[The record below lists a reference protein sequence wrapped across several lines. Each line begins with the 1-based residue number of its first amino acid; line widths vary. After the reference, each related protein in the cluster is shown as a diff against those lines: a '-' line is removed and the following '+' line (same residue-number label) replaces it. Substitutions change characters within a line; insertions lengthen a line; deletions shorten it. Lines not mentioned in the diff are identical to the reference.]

1 MKLRIFRNT
10 LIAIL
15 CFVIAS
21 TGITL
26 NASYKY
32 FNTQLETELGQ
43 EAAYAAAGLKLGG
56 ADYLDS
62 ISEDEIRITWI
73 DKSGKV
79 LYDNRADASEM
90 ENHLDREEI
99 KEAVAD
105 GYGTAIRNSGTMS
118 VQTVYYALRLDDNT
132 ILRVSSNR
140 YTFLTVLKG
149 MIKAILFIF
158 AFALILSAL
167 IAFRLSSRIV
177 KPLENIDI
185 DNPDEEEIYDELR
198 PAVRRLKSQNQ
209 KILSQIDEL
218 KLQQAQLN
226 ATMESMSEGM
236 IITNTKAEILSCNHS
251 ALRLLG
257 FTGEG
262 SPFHVLDLSKDDRFR
277 YAVLSALEGKRSS
290 CTMHIGD
297 TYCEVIAAPVIH
309 EGEKEGL
316 VIMVI
321 DETEK
326 EKRDV
331 LRREF
336 TSNVSHELKTPLT
349 SISGFA
355 ELIKNGLAD
364 EDTAVRFS
372 DNIYREAQR
381 LITLVNDII
390 RLSQLDEGRQMPS
403 EQVDLF
409 ELAGEVKS
417 VLEGA
422 CEAKHINMKLMGE
435 HVFVDGVKRLLYE
448 IIYNLCDNAV
458 KYNNEGGIADIDI
471 SSDEKNA
478 YITVRDSGIGI
489 PQDQQQRVFERFYRV
504 DKSHSK
510 ESGGTGLGL
519 SIVKHAVSYHNGT
532 VSMKSEPGNG
542 TEIRVS
548 IPLSK

>member
-32 FNTQLETELGQ
+32 FNSQLEKELGQ
-43 EAAYAAAGLKLGG
+43 EAAYASAGLKLGG

-62 ISEDEIRITWI
+62 IAEDEIRITWI
-73 DKSGKV
+73 DHTGQV
-79 LYDNRADASEM
+79 LYDNRADASSM

-99 KEAVAD
+99 KEAAAT
-105 GYGTAIRNSGTMS
+105 GSGTAIRNSGTLS
-118 VQTVYYALRLDDNT
+118 VQTVYYALRLDDGT
-132 ILRVSSNR
+132 ILRVSSNQ

-149 MIKAILFIF
+149 MIKPILLIF
-158 AFALILSAL
+158 AFALILSGL
-167 IAFRLSSRIV
+167 IAFRMSSRIV
-177 KPLENIDI
+177 KPLENIDP
-185 DNPDEEEIYDELR
+185 DNPDEAEIYDELK
-198 PAVRRLKSQNQ
+198 PAVKRLKSQNQ

-218 KLQQAQLN
+218 KLQQAQLS

-251 ALRLLG
+251 ALKLLG
-257 FTGEG
+257 FTG
-262 SPFHVLDLSKDDRFR
+262 SRPFHVLDLSMDDGFR
-277 YAVLSALEGKRSS
+277 HTVLAALEGSRSS

-297 TYCEVIAAPVIH
+297 MYCELIAAPVIH
-309 EGEKEGL
+309 EGDREGL
-316 VIMVI
+316 VIMII

-326 EKRDV
+326 EKREM

-364 EDTAVRFS
+364 KDTAIKFS
-372 DNIYREAQR
+372 DSIYKEAQR

-390 RLSQLDEGRQMPS
+390 RLSQLDGGEIPYDK
-403 EQVDLF
+403 EPVDLYQVASEVVQRLAPVAAKADVTLTLSGESSYIDGNRLILD
-409 ELAGEVKS
+409 ELIS
-417 VLEGA
+417 
-422 CEAKHINMKLMGE
+422 
-435 HVFVDGVKRLLYE
+435 
-448 IIYNLCDNAV
+448 NLCDNAI
-458 KYNNEGGIADIDI
+458 KYNRPCGYAQVIV
-471 SSDEKNA
+471 SDKTL
-478 YITVRDSGIGI
+478 TVKDNGIGI
-489 PQDQQQRVFERFYRV
+489 PADQQGRIFERFYRV

-510 ESGGTGLGL
+510 EVGGTGLGL
-519 SIVKHAVSYHNGT
+519 SIVKHAAIYHNASIKTESTQGKGT
-532 VSMKSEPGNG
+532 
-542 TEIRVS
+542 S
-548 IPLSK
+548 ISLEFK

>member
-1 MKLRIFRNT
+1 MKIRIFRNT

-43 EAAYAAAGLKLGG
+43 EAAYAAAGIKLGG
-56 ADYLDS
+56 ADYLDG
-62 ISEDEIRITWI
+62 ISGDETRITWI
-73 DKSGKV
+73 DQSGKV

-90 ENHLDREEI
+90 ENHLDRKEI
-99 KEAVAD
+99 KEAAAD
-105 GYGTAIRNSGTMS
+105 GCGTAIRNSGTMS
-118 VQTVYYALRLDDNT
+118 AQTVYYALRLDDDT
-132 ILRVSSNR
+132 ILRVSSNQ
-140 YTFLTVLKG
+140 YTFLTVLED
-149 MIKAILFIF
+149 MIKAILLIF

-177 KPLENIDI
+177 KPLENIDL
-185 DNPDEEEIYDELR
+185 DNPEEDEIYDELR

-236 IITNTKAEILSCNHS
+236 IITNTRAEILSCNHS
-251 ALRLLG
+251 AIMLLG

-262 SPFHVLDLSKDDRFR
+262 SPFHVLDLSTDDKFR
-277 YAVLSALEGKRSS
+277 HAVLAALDGKRSS

-297 TYCEVIAAPVIH
+297 IYCEVIAAPVIH

-355 ELIKNGLAD
+355 ELIRNGLAD
-364 EDTAVRFS
+364 VNTAVRFS
-372 DNIYREAQR
+372 DNIYKEAQR

-390 RLSQLDEGRQMPS
+390 RLSQLDGGEIPYDK
-403 EQVDLF
+403 EPVDLYQVAS
-409 ELAGEVKS
+409 EVVSRLASVAEKS
-417 VLEGA
+417 EITLTLSGSSSYVNGNRRIL
-422 CEAKHINMKLMGE
+422 
-435 HVFVDGVKRLLYE
+435 DE
-448 IIYNLCDNAV
+448 IISNLCDNAI
-458 KYNNEGGIADIDI
+458 KYNSPGGHAQVII
-471 SSDEKNA
+471 SDRRL
-478 YITVRDSGIGI
+478 TVRDDGIGI
-489 PQDQQQRVFERFYRV
+489 PSDQQSRIFERFYRV

-510 ESGGTGLGL
+510 EVGGTGLGL
-519 SIVKHAVSYHNGT
+519 SIVKHGAMYHNAAIHIDSSPGRGT
-532 VSMKSEPGNG
+532 
-542 TEIRVS
+542 S
-548 IPLSK
+548 ISLEFR

>member
-99 KEAVAD
+99 NEAVAD

-177 KPLENIDI
+177 KPLE
-185 DNPDEEEIYDELR
+185 Y
-198 PAVRRLKSQNQ
+198 
-209 KILSQIDEL
+209 
-218 KLQQAQLN
+218 
-226 ATMESMSEGM
+226 
-236 IITNTKAEILSCNHS
+236 
-251 ALRLLG
+251 
-257 FTGEG
+257 
-262 SPFHVLDLSKDDRFR
+262 R
-277 YAVLSALEGKRSS
+277 Y
-290 CTMHIGD
+290 
-297 TYCEVIAAPVIH
+297 
-309 EGEKEGL
+309 
-316 VIMVI
+316 
-321 DETEK
+321 
-326 EKRDV
+326 
-331 LRREF
+331 
-336 TSNVSHELKTPLT
+336 
-349 SISGFA
+349 
-355 ELIKNGLAD
+355 
-364 EDTAVRFS
+364 
-372 DNIYREAQR
+372 
-381 LITLVNDII
+381 
-390 RLSQLDEGRQMPS
+390 
-403 EQVDLF
+403 
-409 ELAGEVKS
+409 
-417 VLEGA
+417 
-422 CEAKHINMKLMGE
+422 
-435 HVFVDGVKRLLYE
+435 
-448 IIYNLCDNAV
+448 
-458 KYNNEGGIADIDI
+458 
-471 SSDEKNA
+471 
-478 YITVRDSGIGI
+478 
-489 PQDQQQRVFERFYRV
+489 
-504 DKSHSK
+504 
-510 ESGGTGLGL
+510 
-519 SIVKHAVSYHNGT
+519 
-532 VSMKSEPGNG
+532 
-542 TEIRVS
+542 
-548 IPLSK
+548 

>member
-73 DKSGKV
+73 DKRGKV

-390 RLSQLDEGRQMPS
+390 RLSQLDGGEIPYDK
-403 EQVDLF
+403 EPVDLYQVAS
-409 ELAGEVKS
+409 EVVSRLAPVAEKS
-417 VLEGA
+417 DITLTLSGKS
-422 CEAKHINMKLMGE
+422 CY
-435 HVFVDGVKRLLYE
+435 VDGNRRILDE
-448 IIYNLCDNAV
+448 IISNLCDNAI
-458 KYNNEGGIADIDI
+458 KYNSPGGHAQVII
-471 SSDEKNA
+471 SDRQL
-478 YITVRDSGIGI
+478 TVRDDGIGI
-489 PQDQQQRVFERFYRV
+489 PSDQQSRIFERFYRV

-510 ESGGTGLGL
+510 EVGGTGLGL
-519 SIVKHAVSYHNGT
+519 SIVKHGTIYHNAVIHIDSAPGKGT
-532 VSMKSEPGNG
+532 
-542 TEIRVS
+542 S
-548 IPLSK
+548 ISLEFK

>member
-236 IITNTKAEILSCNHS
+236 IITNRLKYYPAITALSGS
-251 ALRLLG
+251 LALPAR
-257 FTGEG
+257 
-262 SPFHVLDLSKDDRFR
+262 
-277 YAVLSALEGKRSS
+277 AVLFMCWISAKTTGSDMRCFLRWR
-290 CTMHIGD
+290 
-297 TYCEVIAAPVIH
+297 
-309 EGEKEGL
+309 EKEAPAPC
-316 VIMVI
+316 I
-321 DETEK
+321 
-326 EKRDV
+326 
-331 LRREF
+331 
-336 TSNVSHELKTPLT
+336 
-349 SISGFA
+349 
-355 ELIKNGLAD
+355 
-364 EDTAVRFS
+364 
-372 DNIYREAQR
+372 
-381 LITLVNDII
+381 
-390 RLSQLDEGRQMPS
+390 
-403 EQVDLF
+403 
-409 ELAGEVKS
+409 
-417 VLEGA
+417 
-422 CEAKHINMKLMGE
+422 
-435 HVFVDGVKRLLYE
+435 
-448 IIYNLCDNAV
+448 
-458 KYNNEGGIADIDI
+458 
-471 SSDEKNA
+471 
-478 YITVRDSGIGI
+478 
-489 PQDQQQRVFERFYRV
+489 
-504 DKSHSK
+504 
-510 ESGGTGLGL
+510 
-519 SIVKHAVSYHNGT
+519 
-532 VSMKSEPGNG
+532 
-542 TEIRVS
+542 
-548 IPLSK
+548 

>member
-1 MKLRIFRNT
+1 MKIRIFRNT

-43 EAAYAAAGLKLGG
+43 EAAYAAAGIKLGG
-56 ADYLDS
+56 ADYLDG
-62 ISEDEIRITWI
+62 ISGDETRITWI
-73 DKSGKV
+73 DQSGKV

-90 ENHLDREEI
+90 ENHLDRKEI
-99 KEAVAD
+99 KEAAAD
-105 GYGTAIRNSGTMS
+105 GCGTAIRNSGTMS
-118 VQTVYYALRLDDNT
+118 AQTVYYALRLDDDT
-132 ILRVSSNR
+132 ILRVSSNQ
-140 YTFLTVLKG
+140 YTFLTVLED
-149 MIKAILFIF
+149 MIKAILLIF
-158 AFALILSAL
+158 AFALILSVL

-177 KPLENIDI
+177 KPLENIDL
-185 DNPDEEEIYDELR
+185 DNPEEDEIYDELR

-236 IITNTKAEILSCNHS
+236 IITNTRAEILSCNHS
-251 ALRLLG
+251 AVRLLG

-262 SPFHVLDLSKDDRFR
+262 NPFHVLDLSKDDKFR
-277 YAVLSALEGKRSS
+277 YAVLAALDGKRSS

-297 TYCEVIAAPVIH
+297 RYCEVIAAPVIH

-355 ELIKNGLAD
+355 ELIRNGLAD
-364 EDTAVRFS
+364 KDTAVRFS

-390 RLSQLDEGRQMPS
+390 RLSQLDGGEIPYDK
-403 EQVDLF
+403 EPVDLYQVAS
-409 ELAGEVKS
+409 EVVSRLASVAEKS
-417 VLEGA
+417 EITLTLSGSSSY
-422 CEAKHINMKLMGE
+422 
-435 HVFVDGVKRLLYE
+435 VDGNRRILDE
-448 IIYNLCDNAV
+448 IISNLCDNAI
-458 KYNNEGGIADIDI
+458 KYNSPGGHAQVII
-471 SSDEKNA
+471 SDRRL
-478 YITVRDSGIGI
+478 TVRDDGIGI
-489 PQDQQQRVFERFYRV
+489 PSDQQSRIFERFYRV

-510 ESGGTGLGL
+510 EVGGTGLGL
-519 SIVKHAVSYHNGT
+519 SIVKHGAMYHNAAIHIDSSPGRGT
-532 VSMKSEPGNG
+532 
-542 TEIRVS
+542 S
-548 IPLSK
+548 ISLEFR

>member
-1 MKLRIFRNT
+1 MKIRIFRNT

-32 FNTQLETELGQ
+32 FNRQLEAELGQ
-43 EAAYAAAGLKLGG
+43 EAACAAAGLNLGG

-62 ISEDEIRITWI
+62 ISADETRLTWI
-73 DKSGKV
+73 DKNGKV
-79 LYDNRADASEM
+79 LYDSRAEASEM
-90 ENHLDREEI
+90 VNHLDRREI
-99 KEAVAD
+99 KEAMSK
-105 GYGTAIRNSGTMS
+105 GYGTAVRNSGTLS
-118 VQTVYYALRLDDNT
+118 VQTVYYALRLDDGT
-132 ILRVSSNR
+132 VLRVSSNQ
-140 YTFLTVLKG
+140 YTFLTVLKD
-149 MIKAILFIF
+149 MTKAIFLILAF
-158 AFALILSAL
+158 AFILSTI

-177 KPLENIDI
+177 KPLENIELDT
-185 DNPDEEEIYDELR
+185 PDREEVYDELK
-198 PAVRRLKSQNQ
+198 PAVARLKSQSR
-209 KILSQIDEL
+209 KILSQIDSL

-251 ALRLLG
+251 ALKLLG

-262 SPFHVLDLSKDDRFR
+262 SPFHVLDLSRDDRFR
-277 YAVLSALEGKRSS
+277 HAVLCALEGKRSF

-309 EGEKEGL
+309 EDEKEGL

-355 ELIKNGLAD
+355 ELIRNGLAD
-364 EDTAVRFS
+364 ENTSVRFA
-372 DNIYREAQR
+372 DNIYKEAQR

-390 RLSQLDEGRQMPS
+390 RLSQLDGGEIPYDK
-403 EQVDLF
+403 EPVDLYQVAS
-409 ELAGEVKS
+409 EVISRLAPVAEKNGIALAVSGES
-417 VLEGA
+417 SY
-422 CEAKHINMKLMGE
+422 
-435 HVFVDGVKRLLYE
+435 VDGNRRILDE
-448 IIYNLCDNAV
+448 IISNLCDNAI
-458 KYNNEGGIADIDI
+458 KYNSAGGHAEVIV
-471 SSDEKNA
+471 SDRQ
-478 YITVRDSGIGI
+478 ITVRDDGIGI
-489 PQDQQQRVFERFYRV
+489 PSDQQSRIFERFYRV

-510 ESGGTGLGL
+510 EVGGTGLGL
-519 SIVKHAVSYHNGT
+519 SIVKHGAMYHNADIKTDSAPGIGT
-532 VSMKSEPGNG
+532 
-542 TEIRVS
+542 S
-548 IPLSK
+548 ISLYFR

>member
-43 EAAYAAAGLKLGG
+43 EAVYAAAGLKLGG

-321 DETEK
+321 DENEK

-349 SISGFA
+349 SI
-355 ELIKNGLAD
+355 AD

-390 RLSQLDEGRQMPS
+390 RLSQLDGGEIPYDK
-403 EQVDLF
+403 EPVDLYQVAS
-409 ELAGEVKS
+409 EVVSRLAPVAEKS
-417 VLEGA
+417 DITLTLSGKS
-422 CEAKHINMKLMGE
+422 CY
-435 HVFVDGVKRLLYE
+435 VDGNRRILDE
-448 IIYNLCDNAV
+448 IISNLCDNAI
-458 KYNNEGGIADIDI
+458 KYNSPGGHAQVII
-471 SSDEKNA
+471 SDRQL
-478 YITVRDSGIGI
+478 TVRDDGIGI
-489 PQDQQQRVFERFYRV
+489 PSDQQSRIFERFYRV

-510 ESGGTGLGL
+510 EVGGTGLGL
-519 SIVKHAVSYHNGT
+519 SIVKHGAIYHNA
-532 VSMKSEPGNG
+532 VIHIDSAPGNG
-542 TEIRVS
+542 TS
-548 IPLSK
+548 ISLEFK

>member
-1 MKLRIFRNT
+1 MKIRIFRNT

-32 FNTQLETELGQ
+32 FNRQLETELGQ
-43 EAAYAAAGLKLGG
+43 EAACAAAGLKLGG
-56 ADYLDS
+56 TDYLES
-62 ISEDEIRITWI
+62 ISADETRLTWI
-73 DKSGKV
+73 DKTGDV
-79 LYDNRADASEM
+79 LYDSRAEASEM
-90 ENHLDREEI
+90 ANHLNREEI
-99 KEAVAD
+99 KEAMSN
-105 GYGTAIRNSGTMS
+105 GFGTAVRNSGTLS
-118 VQTVYYALRLDDNT
+118 VQTVYYALRLDDGT
-132 ILRVSSNR
+132 VLRVSSNQ
-140 YTFLTVLKG
+140 YTFLTVLKD
-149 MIKAILFIF
+149 MTKAVFLILAF
-158 AFALILSAL
+158 AFILSTI

-177 KPLENIDI
+177 KPLENIELDT
-185 DNPDEEEIYDELR
+185 PDREEIYDELK
-198 PAVRRLKSQNQ
+198 PAVARLKSQSQ
-209 KILSQIDEL
+209 KILSQIDSL
-218 KLQQAQLN
+218 KLQQAQLS

-251 ALRLLG
+251 ALKLLG

-262 SPFHVLDLSKDDRFR
+262 NPFHVLDLNRDFRFR
-277 YAVLSALEGKRSS
+277 HAVLCALEGKRSS

-309 EGEKEGL
+309 EDEKEGL

-364 EDTAVRFS
+364 ENTSVRFA
-372 DNIYREAQR
+372 DNIYKEAQR

-390 RLSQLDEGRQMPS
+390 RLSQLDGGEIPYDK
-403 EQVDLF
+403 EPVDLYQVAS
-409 ELAGEVKS
+409 EVISRLAPVAEKAGVTLAVSGES
-417 VLEGA
+417 S
-422 CEAKHINMKLMGE
+422 
-435 HVFVDGVKRLLYE
+435 FVDGNRRILDE
-448 IIYNLCDNAV
+448 IISNLCDNAI
-458 KYNNEGGIADIDI
+458 KYNSAGGHAEVIV
-471 SSDEKNA
+471 SDRQ
-478 YITVRDSGIGI
+478 ITVRDDGIGI
-489 PQDQQQRVFERFYRV
+489 PSDQQSRIFERFYRV

-510 ESGGTGLGL
+510 EVGGTGLGL
-519 SIVKHAVSYHNGT
+519 SIVKHGAMYHNADIKTDSTPGIGT
-532 VSMKSEPGNG
+532 
-542 TEIRVS
+542 S
-548 IPLSK
+548 ISLYFR

>member
-32 FNTQLETELGQ
+32 FNSQLEKELGQ

-62 ISEDEIRITWI
+62 IAEDEIRITWI
-73 DKSGKV
+73 DHTGQV
-79 LYDNRADASEM
+79 LYDNRADASSM

-99 KEAVAD
+99 KEAAAT
-105 GYGTAIRNSGTMS
+105 GSGTAIRNSGTLS
-118 VQTVYYALRLDDNT
+118 VQTVYYALRLDDGT
-132 ILRVSSNR
+132 ILRVSSNQ

-149 MIKAILFIF
+149 MIKPILLIF
-158 AFALILSAL
+158 AFALILSGL
-167 IAFRLSSRIV
+167 IAFRMSSRIV
-177 KPLENIDI
+177 KPLENIDP
-185 DNPDEEEIYDELR
+185 DNPDEAEIYDELK
-198 PAVRRLKSQNQ
+198 PAVKRLKSQNQ
-209 KILSQIDEL
+209 RILSQIDEL
-218 KLQQAQLN
+218 KLQQAQLS

-251 ALRLLG
+251 ALKLLG
-257 FTGEG
+257 FTG
-262 SPFHVLDLSKDDRFR
+262 SRPFHVLDLSMDDSFR
-277 YAVLSALEGKRSS
+277 HTVLAALEGSRSS

-297 TYCEVIAAPVIH
+297 MYCELIAAPVIH
-309 EGEKEGL
+309 DGDREGL
-316 VIMVI
+316 VIMII

-326 EKRDV
+326 EKREM

-364 EDTAVRFS
+364 KDTAIKFS
-372 DNIYREAQR
+372 DSIYKEAQR

-390 RLSQLDEGRQMPS
+390 RLSQLDGGEIPYDK
-403 EQVDLF
+403 EPVDLYQVASEVVQRLAPVAAKADVTLTLSGESSYIDGNRLILD
-409 ELAGEVKS
+409 ELIS
-417 VLEGA
+417 
-422 CEAKHINMKLMGE
+422 
-435 HVFVDGVKRLLYE
+435 
-448 IIYNLCDNAV
+448 NLCDNAI
-458 KYNNEGGIADIDI
+458 KYNRPCGYAQVIV
-471 SSDEKNA
+471 SDKTL
-478 YITVRDSGIGI
+478 TVKDNGIGI
-489 PQDQQQRVFERFYRV
+489 PADQQGRIFERFYRV

-510 ESGGTGLGL
+510 EVGGTGLGL
-519 SIVKHAVSYHNGT
+519 SIVKHAAIYHNASIKTESTQGQGT
-532 VSMKSEPGNG
+532 
-542 TEIRVS
+542 S
-548 IPLSK
+548 ISLEFK

>member
-105 GYGTAIRNSGTMS
+105 GHGTAIRNSGTMS

-390 RLSQLDEGRQMPS
+390 RLSQLDGGEIPYDKEPVDQVAS
-403 EQVDLF
+403 EVVSR
-409 ELAGEVKS
+409 LAPVAEKS
-417 VLEGA
+417 DITLTLSGKS
-422 CEAKHINMKLMGE
+422 CY
-435 HVFVDGVKRLLYE
+435 VDGNRRILDE
-448 IIYNLCDNAV
+448 IISNLCDNAI
-458 KYNNEGGIADIDI
+458 KYNSPGGHAQVII
-471 SSDEKNA
+471 SDRQL
-478 YITVRDSGIGI
+478 TVRDDGIGI
-489 PQDQQQRVFERFYRV
+489 PSDQQSRIFERFYRV

-510 ESGGTGLGL
+510 EVGGTGLGL
-519 SIVKHAVSYHNGT
+519 SIVKHGAIYHNAVIHIDSAPGKGT
-532 VSMKSEPGNG
+532 
-542 TEIRVS
+542 S
-548 IPLSK
+548 ISLEFK

>member
-262 SPFHVLDLSKDDRFR
+262 SPFHVLDLSKDNRFR

-390 RLSQLDEGRQMPS
+390 RLSQLDGGEIPYYK
-403 EQVDLF
+403 EPVDLYQVASG
-409 ELAGEVKS
+409 LAPVAEKS
-417 VLEGA
+417 DITLTLSGKS
-422 CEAKHINMKLMGE
+422 CY
-435 HVFVDGVKRLLYE
+435 VDGNRRILDE
-448 IIYNLCDNAV
+448 IISNLCDNAI
-458 KYNNEGGIADIDI
+458 KYNSPGGHAQVII
-471 SSDEKNA
+471 SDRQL
-478 YITVRDSGIGI
+478 TVRDDGIGI
-489 PQDQQQRVFERFYRV
+489 PSDQQSRIFERFYRV

-510 ESGGTGLGL
+510 EVGGTGLGL
-519 SIVKHAVSYHNGT
+519 SIVKHGAIYHNAVIHIDSAPGKGT
-532 VSMKSEPGNG
+532 
-542 TEIRVS
+542 S
-548 IPLSK
+548 ISLEFK

>member
-251 ALRLLG
+251 ALGLLG

-390 RLSQLDEGRQMPS
+390 RLSQLDGGEIPYDK
-403 EQVDLF
+403 EPVDLYQVAS
-409 ELAGEVKS
+409 EVVSRLAPVAEKS
-417 VLEGA
+417 DITLTLSGKS
-422 CEAKHINMKLMGE
+422 CY
-435 HVFVDGVKRLLYE
+435 VDGNRRILDE
-448 IIYNLCDNAV
+448 IISNLCDNAI
-458 KYNNEGGIADIDI
+458 KYNSPGGHAQVII
-471 SSDEKNA
+471 SDRQL
-478 YITVRDSGIGI
+478 TVRDDGIGI
-489 PQDQQQRVFERFYRV
+489 PSDQQSRIFERFYRV

-510 ESGGTGLGL
+510 EVGGTGLGL
-519 SIVKHAVSYHNGT
+519 SIVKHGAVYNNAVIHIDSAPGKGT
-532 VSMKSEPGNG
+532 
-542 TEIRVS
+542 S
-548 IPLSK
+548 ISLEFK